1 VGWIRIKASTSS
13 TSEGPPPDNHRS
25 QENVGLEKIVCNT
38 PSNEEPTPWPIN
50 RMLPMTCN
58 RNIGSF

>member
-1 VGWIRIKASTSS
+1 MGAVRIKASTSQRS
-13 TSEGPPPDNHRS
+13 QASPQDTSRS
-25 QENVGLEKIVCNT
+25 QENVGLEKIVCNN
-38 PSNEEPTPWPIN
+38 PWNEEPTPWPIN